1 MSPKECPRPLDSIDA
16 EALAA
21 GVAPLFS
28 PDAAKHAAEC
38 PSCGSLV
45 AQAAALTERLGRV
58 CQVPASVDLAD
69 RVERLRPLSRR
80 ERGRL
85 VLWAGPCAIAV
96 MLLCAGVLFLAFPGI
111 SAREQTSL
119 LIAAYTPL
127 VAVSRACVA
136 WLLGLIAS
144 APKGLEGLSEALR
157 QEPLLGFAALL
168 LLAPF
173 WLGLKRVL
181 ARARR

>member
-1 MSPKECPRPLDSIDA
+1 VSRKECPRPLDLIDA

-21 GVAPLFS
+21 GVEPLFAS
-28 PDAAKHAAEC
+28 DAAEHAAEC
-38 PSCGSLV
+38 PSCSSLV
-45 AQAAALTERLGRV
+45 AQAAAFAERQGRIF
-58 CQVPASVDLAD
+58 QVPASVDLAD

-85 VLWAGPCAIAV
+85 VLWAGPCAFAV
-96 MLLCAGVLFLAFPGI
+96 ILLCAGLLFLAFPGI

-119 LIAAYTPL
+119 LMAAYAPL
-127 VAVSRACVA
+127 LAVSRACVG

-144 APKGLEGLSEALR
+144 APAGLEGLSQALR
-157 QEPLLGFAALL
+157 GEPLPGFAALL

-181 ARARR
+181 TRARR